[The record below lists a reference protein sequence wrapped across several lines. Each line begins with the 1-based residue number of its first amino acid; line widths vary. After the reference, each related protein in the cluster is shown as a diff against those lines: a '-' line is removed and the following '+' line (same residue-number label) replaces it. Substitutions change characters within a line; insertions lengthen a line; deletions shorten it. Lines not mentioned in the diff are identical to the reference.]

1 LDKSLYV
8 SDILDEK
15 FIGEK
20 DLNKDE
26 LFDLSFNTILNNSAD
41 NRFTKEGFRL
51 MLSFSKGLILKFDYA
66 DKYFYVKDFIFLIK
80 KVHGNYE
87 FNFILSIPE
96 FKDSEIEIE
105 LGIFE
110 SEKGHRE
117 FYFDDFSYYKE
128 GKTLLERAKE
138 YLTVDIFNNY
148 GLDFNI
154 FTLKDK
160 NRILTDDD
168 FIIDNNDIDEIYSL
182 KNIDKL
188 FKEVT
193 NEKEIKKYLTK
204 ENFK

>member
-1 LDKSLYV
+1 MDKTLYV

-15 FIGEK
+15 IIGRK

-26 LFDLSFNTILNNSAD
+26 LFDLSFNTILNNSDD
-41 NRFTKEGFRL
+41 NRFNKEGFSL
-51 MLSFSKGLILKFDYA
+51 MLTFSKGLILKFDYT
-66 DKYFYVKDFIFLIK
+66 DKYFYVKDFIFLIE
-80 KVHGNYE
+80 KVDGNYE
-87 FNFILSIPE
+87 FNFTLSIPE
-96 FKDSEIEIE
+96 FTDSKIEIG

-117 FYFDDFSYYKE
+117 FYFNDFSCYKE

-138 YLTVDIFNNY
+138 YLTDDIFNNY
-148 GLDFNI
+148 GLSINI

-160 NRILTDDD
+160 NRILSDYD
-168 FIIDNNDIDEIYSL
+168 FVINNNDIDEIYSL

-188 FKEVT
+188 FKEIT

>member
-1 LDKSLYV
+1 MDKTLYV

-15 FIGEK
+15 VIGRK

-26 LFDLSFNTILNNSAD
+26 LFDLSFNTILNNSD
-41 NRFTKEGFRL
+41 DTRFNEEGFRL

-66 DKYFYVKDFIFLIK
+66 DKYFYVKDFIFIIE
-80 KVHGNYE
+80 KVDGNYE
-87 FNFILSIPE
+87 FNFTLSIPE
-96 FKDSEIEIE
+96 FADSEIEIE

-110 SEKGHRE
+110 SDEGHRE
-117 FYFDDFSYYKE
+117 FYFNDFSYYKE

-168 FIIDNNDIDEIYSL
+168 FVINNDDIDEIYSL